1 MSTDN
6 LVGLTRYIMTL
17 PSTRFSLFSM
27 AFLSFIIGCAASLME
42 PLAKYSI
49 FHNVVYGGSAGFLI
63 FGLTSI
69 MGGGLTPLIIN
80 SFKNSRYMKM
90 KQSMFLALVSMMI
103 VGVIYVIGSLVSSF
117 SVYDYIIDALIF
129 GCAVM
134 FAFRILA
141 IWGTSNISL
150 IKSVAVSATQPALI
164 ISMVI
169 VIVFLTSITTNIG
182 NFSILALILRILIAS
197 LILMV
202 AIYSLVVV
210 IESPMR
216 RNLGV
221 GGLELLSLTLSH
233 LTEGSSAMENL
244 FEDIGEP
251 IDTLTG
257 VISFK
262 GKNGIK
268 SIFMAP
274 CVHPGPIG
282 NIGGGNMP
290 TILSSKF
297 DTFTMVSHGPSTHD
311 FNPVASKE
319 INKIEKVVKDSLSN
333 MSYFENVSEFFRVEN
348 DGAKIGAQYFDN
360 NLLMLATFSPEGFD
374 DIDFGVGLALM
385 NQAKSVCGVENVI
398 LVDCHNCFKGEGG
411 RVLPG
416 NKEVFKLME
425 AVSKIKI
432 PKKRYK
438 IKVGCSSDS
447 MDAVSKEDGI
457 GESGI
462 KVMVVE
468 AYDYEGNSQ
477 KSSIFGALEHE
488 VFGASKSEI
497 SNAQNVSF
505 ASSQRTAYIL
515 LDSNNMIKGFR
526 EKILEKVL
534 ELEIDM
540 AEVMTTD
547 THYVN
552 TLSGGHNP
560 VGGKIQDEIIESI
573 IKCTA
578 EAIADLEEVSV
589 GFKVPH
595 IKDIKTL
602 GPTHATELVTTISSI
617 VAVSRIF
624 APLVLIL
631 ALFFVFIWIFYWAF

>member
-477 KSSIFGALEHE
+477 K
-488 VFGASKSEI
+488 
-497 SNAQNVSF
+497 
-505 ASSQRTAYIL
+505 TAYIL

-560 VGGKIQDEIIESI
+560 VGGKMQDEIIESI